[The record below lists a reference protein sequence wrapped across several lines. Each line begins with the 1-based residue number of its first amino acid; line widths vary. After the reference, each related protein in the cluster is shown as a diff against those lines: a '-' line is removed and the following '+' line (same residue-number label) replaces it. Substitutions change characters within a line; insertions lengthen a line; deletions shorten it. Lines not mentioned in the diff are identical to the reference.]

1 MARPRTREAAGQFQL
16 AGDLIELIEVS
27 VPLRQ
32 RERIGY
38 VVHRKSFS
46 LARGCRI
53 PKVFFSDCFDVMSA
67 LAANAGL
74 RFAIVRTI
82 AH

>member
-1 MARPRTREAAGQFQL
+1 MARPRTRQAAGQLQL
-16 AGDLIELIEVS
+16 VADLIELIEVR

-32 RERIGY
+32 RDRIGY
-38 VVHRKSFS
+38 VVHCRSFP
-46 LARGCRI
+46 LARSCRI
-53 PKVFFSDCFDVMSA
+53 PKVFFSERFDEMSA

-74 RFAIVRTI
+74 RFEIVRTI